1 VTNAEISGSWIE
13 NCQRAIAFGSESPE
27 AASTF
32 WAYETLDRICRDDP
46 ERALEIILLAAG
58 LTTDQRILDNLAAG
72 PLEDLLVRNGPVI
85 ISRIEELAAAN
96 GLLRTLIQ
104 GVWTERMKS
113 DIQAR
118 IQRVAGWE

>member
-1 VTNAEISGSWIE
+1 MTNAEISGSWIE

-85 ISRIEELAAAN
+85 ISRIEECPSE
-96 GLLRTLIQ
+96 LRMARHHREVGRHQRL
-104 GVWTERMKS
+104 KS

>member
-1 VTNAEISGSWIE
+1 
-13 NCQRAIAFGSESPE
+13 
-27 AASTF
+27 
-32 WAYETLDRICRDDP
+32 
-46 ERALEIILLAAG
+46 
-58 LTTDQRILDNLAAG
+58 
-72 PLEDLLVRNGPVI
+72 LVRNGPVI